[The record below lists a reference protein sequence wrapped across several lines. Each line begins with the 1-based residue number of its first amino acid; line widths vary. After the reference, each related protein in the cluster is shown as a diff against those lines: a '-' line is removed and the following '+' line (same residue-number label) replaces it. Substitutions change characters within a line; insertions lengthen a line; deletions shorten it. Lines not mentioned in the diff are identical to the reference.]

1 MVIVTVKLTEE
12 EIDAILIYISKG
24 ATSDRSK
31 QLKKDFQG
39 IKDWIDEAKERRV
52 VEMNKVNPKKEYIE
66 KIKGELDDRDNKSW
80 IIYFNAD
87 SCRVDYIYSMESEK
101 ITWKKKNMV

>member
-1 MVIVTVKLTEE
+1 MVTVTVKLTEE
-12 EIDAILIYISKG
+12 EINAILIYISKG

-66 KIKGELDDRDNKSW
+66 KIKGELDDRDNKS
-80 IIYFNAD
+80 
-87 SCRVDYIYSMESEK
+87 
-101 ITWKKKNMV
+101 

>member
-24 ATSDRSK
+24 VISDRSK

-39 IKDWIDEAKERRV
+39 IKDWISEAKEKRIV
-52 VEMNKVNPKKEYIE
+52 DMSKVDPKKEYIE
-66 KIKGELDDRDNKSW
+66 KIKGESNDRDNKS
-80 IIYFNAD
+80 
-87 SCRVDYIYSMESEK
+87 
-101 ITWKKKNMV
+101 

>member
-39 IKDWIDEAKERRV
+39 IKDWINEAKERRII
-52 VEMNKVNPKKEYIE
+52 EMNKADPKKEYIE
-66 KIKGELDDRDNKSW
+66 KIKGESNDRDNKSW
-80 IIYFNAD
+80 VIYNNAD

-101 ITWKKKNMV
+101 TKWYRQVN

>member
-1 MVIVTVKLTEE
+1 MVIVTLKLTEK

-66 KIKGELDDRDNKSW
+66 KIKGELDDRDNKS
-80 IIYFNAD
+80 
-87 SCRVDYIYSMESEK
+87 
-101 ITWKKKNMV
+101 